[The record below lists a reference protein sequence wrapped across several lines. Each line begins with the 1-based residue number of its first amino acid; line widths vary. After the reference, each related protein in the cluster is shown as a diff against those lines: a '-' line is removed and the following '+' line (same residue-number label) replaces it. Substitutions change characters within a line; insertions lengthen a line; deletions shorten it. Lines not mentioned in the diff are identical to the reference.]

1 MNLASKHT
9 TSTSTKAT
17 RHKFKLINNF
27 HIRNLFQFTTIV
39 SHVRYITNMIPIS
52 FGMPILLMVVVVV
65 AGGKSG
71 SSKAEEIERERES
84 KNIALP
90 SN

>member
-1 MNLASKHT
+1 
-9 TSTSTKAT
+9 
-17 RHKFKLINNF
+17 
-27 HIRNLFQFTTIV
+27 
-39 SHVRYITNMIPIS
+39 MIPIS